1 MKQPIA
7 LVAAMREELDAL
19 LACYPAHEARLHF
32 NTPLYHARDGGQ
44 EIVIAQSGVGKAN
57 AASTLTLLLSDFSP
71 GCVVNTGCAGG
82 LQREQR
88 IRDLVVPEEIV
99 YTDVDVRRLKFIKR
113 LKVLGLSLSEM
124 QELEDI
130 WSMEK
135 KNERVLK
142 RLLEILDSHLNRLD
156 ERLTDLNIL
165 RNEILDYR
173 GRIRAKTG
181 AG

>member
-1 MKQPIA
+1 MSAEIEHYSIGE
-7 LVAAMREELDAL
+7 VAQKVDMSLRTIRYYEELGL
-19 LACYPAHEARLHF
+19 LNSVKRI
-32 NTPLYHARDGGQ
+32 DGG
-44 EIVIAQSGVGKAN
+44 K
-57 AASTLTLLLSDFSP
+57 
-71 GCVVNTGCAGG
+71 
-82 LQREQR
+82 R
-88 IRDLVVPEEIV
+88 V

>member
-1 MKQPIA
+1 MSTEVEHYSIGE
-7 LVAAMREELDAL
+7 VAQKVDMSLRTIRYYEELGL
-19 LACYPAHEARLHF
+19 LNSVKRV
-32 NTPLYHARDGGQ
+32 DGG
-44 EIVIAQSGVGKAN
+44 K
-57 AASTLTLLLSDFSP
+57 
-71 GCVVNTGCAGG
+71 
-82 LQREQR
+82 R
-88 IRDLVVPEEIV
+88 I

-173 GRIRAKTG
+173 GRIRLKTG

>member
-1 MKQPIA
+1 MSAEIEHYSIGE
-7 LVAAMREELDAL
+7 VAQKVDMSLRTIRYYEELGL
-19 LACYPAHEARLHF
+19 LNSVKRV
-32 NTPLYHARDGGQ
+32 DGG
-44 EIVIAQSGVGKAN
+44 K
-57 AASTLTLLLSDFSP
+57 
-71 GCVVNTGCAGG
+71 
-82 LQREQR
+82 R
-88 IRDLVVPEEIV
+88 V
-99 YTDVDVRRLKFIKR
+99 YTDIDVRRLKFIKR

-142 RLLEILDSHLNRLD
+142 RLLEILDNHLSRLD
-156 ERLTDLNIL
+156 ERLADLNIL

>member
-1 MKQPIA
+1 MSADIEHYSIGE
-7 LVAAMREELDAL
+7 VAQKVDMSLRTIRYYEELGL
-19 LACYPAHEARLHF
+19 LNSVKRV
-32 NTPLYHARDGGQ
+32 DGG
-44 EIVIAQSGVGKAN
+44 K
-57 AASTLTLLLSDFSP
+57 
-71 GCVVNTGCAGG
+71 
-82 LQREQR
+82 R
-88 IRDLVVPEEIV
+88 V